1 MNIRQYFKLIRFIGV
16 MIMFVT
22 TGCIAT
28 GARESVAPFRI
39 TMNTPNQFVV
49 NDTIVDASNLVKT
62 LKKNRVSQNEPLIV
76 EMTVS
81 FSFDTIKVLT
91 QKLATAGYKPIFK
104 SPRHADA
111 SANTLG
117 VRPASSRVQRP

>member
-1 MNIRQYFKLIRFIGV
+1 MKAIQYLRFVRAVGFI
-16 MIMFVT
+16 IMLAI
-22 TGCIAT
+22 TGCITAVPQSS
-28 GARESVAPFRI
+28 AAPFRM

-49 NDTIVDASNLVKT
+49 NDTDVDASNLVKT
-62 LKKNRVSQNEPLIV
+62 LKKSRVSQNEPLMV
-76 EMTVS
+76 EMTAS

-111 SANTLG
+111 SVNTPG
-117 VRPASSRVQRP
+117 VRPASSRVLRP

>member
-1 MNIRQYFKLIRFIGV
+1 MSTIQYSKWVRFIGAT
-16 MIMFVT
+16 IMLIM

-28 GARESVAPFRI
+28 GSRESAAPFRI

-49 NDTIVDASNLVKT
+49 NDTVVDASNLVKT
-62 LKKNRVSQNEPLIV
+62 LKKSRVSQNEPLMV
-76 EMTVS
+76 EMTAS

-111 SANTLG
+111 SVNTPG
-117 VRPASSRVQRP
+117 VRPASSRVLRP

>member
-1 MNIRQYFKLIRFIGV
+1 
-16 MIMFVT
+16 
-22 TGCIAT
+22 
-28 GARESVAPFRI
+28 
-39 TMNTPNQFVV
+39 MNTPNQFVV
-49 NDTIVDASNLVKT
+49 NETVVDAANLIKT
-62 LKKNRVSQNEPLIV
+62 LKKNRVSHNAPLMV
-76 EMTVS
+76 EMTTS
-81 FSFDTIKVLT
+81 FPFDTIKVLT